1 MKQTLASISFLM
13 IFFLNA
19 YSQKEIFFKDDSL
32 ENMKVK
38 STQGIDVNFILNLSN
53 GSYFNSSKAPL
64 YIGYFHEK
72 RTSPNWTFITT
83 AGLYWEFGSRPVN
96 KLNDSTN
103 LIYFDNTYKNTQS
116 LSLGVGLESRWYLS
130 KNEGYKTGKAKLNSG
145 LFLSFP
151 VNLKTTL
158 LQTPEPLYYQKL
170 FPSHFNVN
178 VSFMPTVGYRKTL
191 SGRLFLEGCFGF
203 GAYVGIGSGKNFYNY
218 PVSIFSMPVFNA
230 QFKIKAAYTF

>member
-1 MKQTLASISFLM
+1 MLRIFLLSVICFASLSVF
-13 IFFLNA
+13 A
-19 YSQKEIFFKDDSL
+19 QKEIVFEDVNSS
-32 ENMKVK
+32 NIKVK

-53 GSYFNSSKAPL
+53 GSYLNSSKAPL
-64 YIGYFHEK
+64 YIGYFHENS
-72 RTSPNWTFITT
+72 TSPNWTFITT
-83 AGLYWEFGSRPVN
+83 TGLYAEFGTRPVN

-103 LIYFDNTYKNTQS
+103 LIYFDNIFRNTQS
-116 LSLGVGLESRWYLS
+116 LSLGVGLESRWYLN

-178 VSFMPTVGYRKTL
+178 VYFMPTVGYRKTL
-191 SGRLFLEGCFGF
+191 SDRLFLEGCFGF

-218 PVSIFSMPVFNA
+218 PVSIISTPVFNG
-230 QFKIKAAYTF
+230 QFKIKAAYSF